1 MKIPRTS
8 SIRSHFTNFTPIHLP
23 FENWVQNT
31 VPPNRTFWQDV
42 SKKISKVIRVWNL
55 EFVRISRIFNLFHL
69 WLKDIDR
76 LNVPSNR
83 TFWPD
88 VEQPSTSPDSIWTH
102 GSELHGIRQK
112 SKLLQ
117 EFTSKPDYLVIY
129 FRTTESKLTPCSH
142 KRFDLI
148 CADASKSLRRLLIF
162 WMKINPKVLSTNFSS
177 DIH

>member
-1 MKIPRTS
+1 MLNKDWVFGREALWSPKKIPPTC
-8 SIRSHFTNFTPIHLP
+8 SIGALFTNFTPIHLP

-55 EFVRISRIFNLFHL
+55 EFVRISRIFHLFHL

-129 FRTTESKLTPCSH
+129 FRTTESKLKPWPQIKDSIW
-142 KRFDLI
+142 FVLM
-148 CADASKSLRRLLIF
+148 LR
-162 WMKINPKVLSTNFSS
+162 NP
-177 DIH
+177 